1 MIFIKNKLLILMFVT
16 YVLPLGGI
24 GISAIGNIHTIN
36 HPENDIEGRV
46 SLSVKS
52 DNLQY
57 GANWFIYL
65 DIPLSDFSVEYSRE
79 SKVQWLSSELNWEE
93 QFGEDYTEAPGGT
106 ATISG
111 DIPTNIKSQY
121 FTLRKEIV
129 GLSIPFLAKAALH
142 LGGGYNVHN
151 SLIPNIDIL
160 EDLFNVSNPEGVY
173 SELASDW
180 DLGINDLGDIWDQHS
195 KESNGVHIQASIQG
209 SILMLNL
216 FANAKYTFILEDN
229 DSKIESFP
237 GVSIGIAYGI

>member
-1 MIFIKNKLLILMFVT
+1 MIFIKNKLLILMLVT

-24 GISAIGNIHTIN
+24 GVSAIGNIHTIN
-36 HPENDIEGRV
+36 PDDEIEGRV
-46 SLSVKS
+46 TLSMKS

-65 DIPLSDFSVEYSRE
+65 DIPLSDFSIEYSGE
-79 SKVQWLSSELNWEE
+79 SKIQWLSSKLDWSEAWM
-93 QFGEDYTEAPGGT
+93 EDTEAPGGNT
-106 ATISG
+106 TITG

-121 FTLRKEIV
+121 FTLRKEII

-142 LGGGYNVHN
+142 IGGGYNIHN

-160 EDLFNVSNPEGVY
+160 ENMFDVSGEEELY
-173 SELASDW
+173 SELVADW
-180 DLGINDLGDIWDQHS
+180 DLDINDLDDIWDKHS
-195 KESNGVHIQASIQG
+195 IESNGIHIQAGIQG

-229 DSKIESFP
+229 NSKIESFP
-237 GVSIGIAYGI
+237 GINIGIAYGI